1 MNTNIF
7 RIILF
12 TIPIVA
18 FNVLL
23 FLIGDTAKFN
33 TSTWVAYGAI
43 HLAWITCLCTPLLF
57 NRDDHPVN
65 TYVLSGITTGFFA
78 LQMVVG
84 IIIILINP
92 ESYVWMLIIE
102 VLLFV
107 GFLLLL
113 FGNAWGNC
121 VTAKEERERVENKK
135 QVMQHNIR
143 VKLLVTKCKDM
154 ELRHELQACY
164 DQLLRVPVK
173 NSAAADSVDTQID
186 SLLTQ
191 MERTMLTTE
200 TAGNLVEELKSLIAQ
215 REQIL
220 RLTH

>member
-1 MNTNIF
+1 
-7 RIILF
+7 
-12 TIPIVA
+12 
-18 FNVLL
+18 
-23 FLIGDTAKFN
+23 
-33 TSTWVAYGAI
+33 
-43 HLAWITCLCTPLLF
+43 
-57 NRDDHPVN
+57 
-65 TYVLSGITTGFFA
+65 
-78 LQMVVG
+78 MVVG

-113 FGNAWGNC
+113 FGNAWGNS
-121 VTAKEERERVENKK
+121 VTAKEEHERVENKK
-135 QVMQHNIR
+135 QVMQHNLR

-173 NSAAADSVDTQID
+173 NAAAADSVDTQID

-200 TAGNLVEELKSLIAQ
+200 TASNLVEELKSLIAQ